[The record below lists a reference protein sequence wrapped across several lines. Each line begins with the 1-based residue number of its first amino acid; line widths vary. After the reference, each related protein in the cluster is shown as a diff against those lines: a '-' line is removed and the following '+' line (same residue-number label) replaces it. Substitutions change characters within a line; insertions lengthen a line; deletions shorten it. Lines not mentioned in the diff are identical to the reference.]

1 MRGRRRQA
9 AFLVPASGLV
19 DLAVA
24 ALALRHQHLVLAPV
38 YGALGLC
45 LLVAYVR
52 RWRWVPRWWA
62 VVGLSVGLSLALGFL
77 AAEWRA
83 VW

>member
-24 ALALRHQHLVLAPV
+24 VLAFKHQHLVLAPV

-45 LLVAYVR
+45 LLVAHVW
-52 RWRWVPRWWA
+52 RWRWAPQWWD
-62 VVGLSVGLSLALGFL
+62 VVGLSVGLGLALGIL
-77 AAEWRA
+77 SAEWRA